1 MDSYTNDGITVGDG
15 RWEWEWDWNCF
26 IPREGANRGGG
37 GDCMYEDGE
46 LFEMPKRGE
55 GRFIGGEGEG
65 EEFQVG
71 VPLYF
76 VVTVRVRERLEGGA
90 LGEVVTEGRF
100 EKLFSVVEQPN
111 NAQEE
116 DPVLVLDENQ
126 WICDD
131 GTVGYSVFF
140 SFFFSFSFFYFFYFF
155 FFFFIC
161 LFVFHF
167 KFFFFRLRCIHP
179 IPGLILQNF
188 RIYGLK

>member
-15 RWEWEWDWNCF
+15 KWEWEWEWGCF

-37 GDCMYEDGE
+37 GNCMYENGE
-46 LFEMPKRGE
+46 LFEMPTRGD
-55 GRFIGGEGEG
+55 GRFVGGNGEG

-76 VVTVRVRERLEGGA
+76 VVSVRVREKLEGGS

-100 EKLFSVVEQPN
+100 EKLFSVIEQPN
-111 NAQEE
+111 NAQGQE
-116 DPVLVLDENQ
+116 DLVLVMDEDK

-140 SFFFSFSFFYFFYFF
+140 LIIILLSLFIFHFKSFSFFRFG
-155 FFFFIC
+155 C
-161 LFVFHF
+161 GP
-167 KFFFFRLRCIHP
+167 P
-179 IPGLILQNF
+179 ITGSILQNF
-188 RIYGLK
+188 RIYGLR

>member
-15 RWEWEWDWNCF
+15 KWEWEWEWGCF

-37 GDCMYEDGE
+37 GNCMYEDGE
-46 LFEMPKRGE
+46 LFEMPTRGD
-55 GRFIGGEGEG
+55 GRFVGGNREG

-76 VVTVRVRERLEGGA
+76 VVRVRVRERLEGGS

-111 NAQEE
+111 NAQGQE
-116 DPVLVLDENQ
+116 DLVLVMDEDE

-131 GTVGYSVFF
+131 GTVGYSVIL
-140 SFFFSFSFFYFFYFF
+140 
-155 FFFFIC
+155 FIYYYY
-161 LFVFHF
+161 LLVFHF
-167 KFFFFRLRCIHP
+167 
-179 IPGLILQNF
+179 
-188 RIYGLK
+188 